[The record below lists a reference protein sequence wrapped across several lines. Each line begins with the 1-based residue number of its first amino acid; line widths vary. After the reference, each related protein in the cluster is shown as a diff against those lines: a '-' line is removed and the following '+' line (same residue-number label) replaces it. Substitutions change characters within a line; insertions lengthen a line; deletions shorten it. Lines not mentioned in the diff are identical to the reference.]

1 MNTRSFQNGAR
12 SYKDAKQGYDYIER
26 NGVYLDNIWSS
37 LCGHIDHNWCY
48 FIAVLYKF
56 ISASAS
62 HEQKN
67 QRSIFIQFAPLEAV
81 YVFVYRGDTI
91 HTSLLVFAEHSVT
104 KFSSCFERCRI
115 WHIVYSCMMKRMRV
129 SKPDITSNRVV
140 CLHIAKTMLVYAQ
153 NELTLLQSYR
163 SDWIQHVHT
172 FRIGKLSLTLTFFFF

>member
-12 SYKDAKQGYDYIER
+12 SYKDAKQEYDYIER

-37 LCGHIDHNWCY
+37 LCRHIDHNWCY

-67 QRSIFIQFAPLEAV
+67 QRSIFIQFAPPSRQS
-81 YVFVYRGDTI
+81 FVYRGDTI

-140 CLHIAKTMLVYAQ
+140 CLHIAKTMLVNAQ

-163 SDWIQHVHT
+163 LDWIQHVHT

>member
-1 MNTRSFQNGAR
+1 MNKKI
-12 SYKDAKQGYDYIER
+12 KD
-26 NGVYLDNIWSS
+26 
-37 LCGHIDHNWCY
+37 
-48 FIAVLYKF
+48 
-56 ISASAS
+56 
-62 HEQKN
+62 
-67 QRSIFIQFAPLEAV
+67 QFLFNLPPSRQS
-81 YVFVYRGDTI
+81 FVYRGDTI

-115 WHIVYSCMMKRMRV
+115 WHIVYSCMMKKMRV

-172 FRIGKLSLTLTFFFF
+172 FRTGKLSLTLTFFFLLKGASNNTLSLSLIFH

>member
-1 MNTRSFQNGAR
+1 MQNRGMTTQREMAFILIIFDRLYAGILITIDAILQLCYINLFPPQHPMNKKI
-12 SYKDAKQGYDYIER
+12 KD
-26 NGVYLDNIWSS
+26 
-37 LCGHIDHNWCY
+37 
-48 FIAVLYKF
+48 
-56 ISASAS
+56 
-62 HEQKN
+62 
-67 QRSIFIQFAPLEAV
+67 QFLFNLPPSRQS
-81 YVFVYRGDTI
+81 FVYRGDTI

-163 SDWIQHVHT
+163 SD
-172 FRIGKLSLTLTFFFF
+172 

>member
-1 MNTRSFQNGAR
+1 MNKKI
-12 SYKDAKQGYDYIER
+12 KD
-26 NGVYLDNIWSS
+26 
-37 LCGHIDHNWCY
+37 
-48 FIAVLYKF
+48 
-56 ISASAS
+56 
-62 HEQKN
+62 
-67 QRSIFIQFAPLEAV
+67 QFLFNLPPSRQS
-81 YVFVYRGDTI
+81 FVYRGDTI
-91 HTSLLVFAEHSVT
+91 HTSLLVFAENSVT

-172 FRIGKLSLTLTFFFF
+172 FRIGKLSLTLTFFSLSLSVVVFIRTCNAFIDSLNKILDIPLTQKCFVDGTTYFRRKLKKNL